1 MASLSTVLCYPCI
14 AEFIIKA
21 ETCDIHQLIDIG
33 PIWMHGEV
41 QKIDLHHKCIVPTS
55 LELRF
60 STPAPTGKK
69 VFQSEKFAYQVVIHI
84 VLN

>member
-33 PIWMHGEV
+33 HGCTGRC
-41 QKIDLHHKCIVPTS
+41 KKLDLHHKCIVPTS